1 MGESCI
7 QYSLT
12 GISGFGFLMLDQAIT
27 VRRVLPW
34 PSLVITALLLSS
46 WPMPGHAEA
55 AGAAAPVLLDLTNSW
70 VGYTCL
76 ALFVLAYGVVVLEEF
91 IHLRKSKP
99 VMLAAG
105 LIWILIAIAYR
116 QQGDTTVVGVTVR
129 HHILEYAELML
140 FLLAAMT
147 YINTLTERNVFL
159 ALRSK
164 LVNSGYSLR
173 TIFWLTGLLA
183 FFISPVADNMTTAL
197 VMAAVAIAVGDND
210 RTFISMSC
218 ISIVVAANAGGAFSP
233 FGDITT
239 LMVWQKGAVN
249 FLEFFALFIPSAIN
263 WLVPA
268 LFMSFAISR
277 QRPEAHVETKRV
289 KQGGVIIVGL
299 FFFTIA
305 ITVLMYN
312 FLHLPPVVGMMT
324 GLGILKLYGYRLR
337 RSEMNIP
344 HIGGPEEG
352 AMDVSTE
359 RLRKPFDIFIS
370 MKRAEWDTLMFF
382 YGVVLCVG
390 GLGAIGYLDLA
401 AEFLY
406 VDLGPTWANILVGL
420 LSAVVDNIPV
430 MFAVLTM
437 NPDMSLGQWLLVT
450 MTAGIGGSLLSIGS
464 AAGVALMGQAR
475 GIYTFFSHLRWTW
488 AILLGYAASIAAHLL
503 INARLM

>member
-1 MGESCI
+1 MTNRSSETAVAAPARHAVSR
-7 QYSLT
+7 
-12 GISGFGFLMLDQAIT
+12 AW
-27 VRRVLPW
+27 RVFA
-34 PSLVITALLLSS
+34 VLLLSC
-46 WPMPGHAEA
+46 WPLLSHAETSTDTA
-55 AGAAAPVLLDLTNSW
+55 RTLLDLTGSW
-70 VGYTCL
+70 VGYSCL
-76 ALFVLAYGVVVLEEF
+76 ALFVLAYSVVVLEEF

-116 QQGDTTVVGVTVR
+116 QQGDTEVVGDTVR

-173 TIFWLTGLLA
+173 TIFWLTGILA

-197 VMAAVAIAVGDND
+197 VMAAVVIAVGGND
-210 RTFISMSC
+210 RAFISVSC

-239 LMVWQKGAVN
+239 LMVWQKGVVD
-249 FLEFFALFIPSAIN
+249 FFEFFDLFIPSVVN

-268 LFMSFAISR
+268 LFMSFAVST
-277 QRPEAHVETKRV
+277 QRPEGQGEVTRV
-289 KQGGVIIVGL
+289 KQGGFIIIGL
-299 FFFTIA
+299 FFFTIT
-305 ITVLMYN
+305 ITVLMHN
-312 FLHLPPVVGMMT
+312 FLHLPPVVGMMM

-337 RSEMNIP
+337 RSELNIP

-352 AMDVSTE
+352 DLDITSG
-359 RLRKPFDIFIS
+359 RPRKPFDIFIS

-390 GLGAIGYLDLA
+390 GLGTIGYLALA
-401 AEFLY
+401 SELLY
-406 VDLGPTWANILVGL
+406 VDLGPTWANVLIGL

-437 NPDMSLGQWLLVT
+437 NPDMSHGQWLLVT
-450 MTAGIGGSLLSIGS
+450 LTAGVGGSLLSIGS

-475 GIYTFFSHLRWTW
+475 GTYTFFSHLRWSW
-488 AILLGYAASIAAHLL
+488 AVALGYAASIATHLYL
-503 INARLM
+503 NTHLM